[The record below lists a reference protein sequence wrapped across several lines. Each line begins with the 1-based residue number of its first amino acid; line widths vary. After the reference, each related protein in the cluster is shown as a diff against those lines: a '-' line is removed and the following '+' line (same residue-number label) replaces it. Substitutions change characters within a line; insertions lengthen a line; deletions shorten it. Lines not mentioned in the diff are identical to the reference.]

1 MSASLNYDGKI
12 LATSGTDT
20 TVKLWDTLSNTL
32 ITTLKSHR
40 SPVYAVK
47 FGLNSNNLCSVSN
60 DRTLKLWDA
69 GERAYIDTFFGHRSD
84 IVDLD
89 AVN

>member
-32 ITTLKSHR
+32 ITTLKSRILSQNIGHR

-69 GERAYIDTFFGHRSD
+69 GERAYIDT
-84 IVDLD
+84 L
-89 AVN
+89 